1 MDKHWRS
8 IPARVTLTTLTLLAA
23 ASFIGLLAPPA
34 AVASAPARP
43 AVDSQVQLESPLE

>member
-8 IPARVTLTTLTLLAA
+8 IPARLSLTTLTLLAA

-34 AVASAPARP
+34 AVASAPA
-43 AVDSQVQLESPLE
+43 VDSQVQLESPLE

>member
-8 IPARVTLTTLTLLAA
+8 IRARVTLTALTLLAV

-34 AVASAPARP
+34 AVAGAPVRSAG
-43 AVDSQVQLESPLE
+43 DSQVQLESPLE